1 MISLEETNFRDD
13 DNKNAKKFCDLVIND
28 YFCELK

>member
-13 DNKNAKKFCDLVIND
+13 DNKNAKKFSDLVIND